1 MKRSQRISLVLLLTL
16 LLISPVLGSSKQP
29 RVQNEPEMLIKTVS
43 LLEQKPLDK
52 EVGKMREWALKWVI
66 ETDKV
71 SVSVCSA
78 MIAGLEEKY
87 KYKSDV
93 FMQYTLAIAAFKLA
107 NPDKAN
113 NEAATQLAGV
123 ESAIK
128 FYDAILKEKPKAKS
142 PFMDDLVT
150 RRAAG
155 SLNEYVATNSCP
167 EKKETK

>member
-1 MKRSQRISLVLLLTL
+1 MKGTHRISLDVLLTL
-16 LLISPVLGSSKQP
+16 LLISPVLGRSTQP
-29 RVQNEPEMLIKTVS
+29 RVQNEPEMLIKAVS

-78 MIAGLEEKY
+78 MIAGLEDKY

-93 FMQYTLAIAAFKLA
+93 FIQYTLAMAAFKLA

-113 NEAATQLAGV
+113 DEAATQLAGV

-128 FYDAILKEKPKAKS
+128 LYDAILKEKPKAKS
-142 PFMDDLVT
+142 AFMDELVA

-155 SLNEYVATNSCP
+155 SLNEYVATNNCP
-167 EKKETK
+167 KKKETQ